1 MVFFFVLSPIFLLM
15 LDSSKFFFF
24 CFTASFLKEPALYFF
39 LLSNLL
45 ISISIFN
52 KSSFLKYLCSTLTFV
67 DDSAGRIPVQKICFF
82 HKDIKMPLFHYNNEI
97 KLFTLATCVIPS
109 DVKYVRES
117 YFQTSMIGMHVD
129 TAILA
134 GNLAICMK
142 SLSGYA
148 FQQTILLLA
157 IYA

>member
-1 MVFFFVLSPIFLLM
+1 
-15 LDSSKFFFF
+15 
-24 CFTASFLKEPALYFF
+24 
-39 LLSNLL
+39 
-45 ISISIFN
+45 
-52 KSSFLKYLCSTLTFV
+52 
-67 DDSAGRIPVQKICFF
+67 
-82 HKDIKMPLFHYNNEI
+82 MPLFHYNNNEI
-97 KLFTLATCVIPS
+97 KVFTLAMCIIPS
-109 DVKYVRES
+109 DVKYVRKS

-129 TAILA
+129 TTILA